1 MVGGMDWLRE
11 VKEALLVAASGVG
24 PLLQRDYWAVIR
36 GSRLRP
42 PEFGALLAERFSR
55 FPPEDLVRFRRA
67 DGTDR
72 PLEPGDVL
80 DVDIRMAGR
89 CQVVVVHRDRNS
101 LTVATLVGHPEA
113 GRITFGAYPNE
124 AGDVVFHI
132 RSRARSSTRSRLL
145 GFMAMG
151 DAMQTTTWTDF
162 INRLAVEVG
171 EGVEGVIHAEK
182 SEVEE
187 TEEDRAVP
195 PVPTFVA
202 TGE

>member
-1 MVGGMDWLRE
+1 MVGGTEWLRE
-11 VKEALLVAASGVG
+11 LKEKLLLAAAGVG

-36 GSRLRP
+36 DSRLRP
-42 PEFGALLAERFSR
+42 PEVAAVVAERFAC
-55 FPPEDLVRFRRA
+55 FPPGELVRFRRM
-67 DGTDR
+67 DGGEG

-80 DVDIRMAGR
+80 DVDIRMAGA
-89 CQVVVVHRDRNS
+89 CQVGVVHRDRNS
-101 LTVATLVGHPEA
+101 LTVATLAGHPEA

-145 GFMAMG
+145 GFRAMG

-171 EGVEGVIHAEK
+171 DGVEGVIHAEK
-182 SEVEE
+182 RVVEE
-187 TEEDRAVP
+187 TDEDRAVP